1 MRRRRAIDHGGGA
14 MTSAYYEEQ
23 LRAFAEGKRLG
34 RLAKAVRDPEDGVCD
49 ACGSTLPRTLFGLRD
64 TVSDRHYFVGQ
75 SCLAWLLETG
85 LVARARYRHSA
96 EVAYR
101 REMEMRRNGV
111 GASTDKPS
119 PSTGDHGDLPERR
132 FDLRN
137 LRRTILITETE
148 THYEALVRLED
159 GGRRVSG
166 RAQEPR
172 WSQGWARCD
181 GGVVLLERVPRARRK
196 AVVICLLK
204 AYRMARAAWRDGE
217 VRNGDELDNK
227 MHEEIVA

>member
-1 MRRRRAIDHGGGA
+1 
-14 MTSAYYEEQ
+14 MTTTYYEER

-34 RLAKAVRDPEDGVCD
+34 RLAKAVHDPEGGVCD

-75 SCLAWLLETG
+75 NCLSWLLETG

-96 EVAYR
+96 EGAYR
-101 REMEMRRNGV
+101 REMEMRRNGA
-111 GASTDKPS
+111 GPS
-119 PSTGDHGDLPERR
+119 ADQPLPSTGDQGDLPKRR

-159 GGRRVSG
+159 GRRRASG
-166 RAQEPR
+166 RAQDPR
-172 WSQGWARCD
+172 WGQGWVRRD
-181 GGVVLLERVPRARRK
+181 GGVVLLERVPRAKRS
-196 AVVICLLK
+196 AVIICLLK
-204 AYRMARAAWRDGE
+204 AYRKARAAWRDGE
-217 VRNGDELDNK
+217 ARNGTERGDTVR
-227 MHEEIVA
+227 EEIVA

>member
-1 MRRRRAIDHGGGA
+1 
-14 MTSAYYEEQ
+14 MTTTYYEER
-23 LRAFAEGKRLG
+23 LRDFAEGKRLG

-75 SCLAWLLETG
+75 NCLAWLLEMG
-85 LVARARYRHSA
+85 MVARARYRHSA

-137 LRRTILITETE
+137 LRRTILIVETE
-148 THYEALVRLED
+148 SHYEALVRLED

-166 RAQEPR
+166 RAREPR
-172 WSQGWARCD
+172 WGQGWARHE
-181 GGVVLLERVPRARRK
+181 GGVVLLERVPRAKRN
-196 AVVICLLK
+196 AIVICLLK
-204 AYRMARAAWRDGE
+204 AYRMARAAWQEDGAQNGNE
-217 VRNGDELDNK
+217 SGNRVR
-227 MHEEIVA
+227 EEIVA

>member
-1 MRRRRAIDHGGGA
+1 
-14 MTSAYYEEQ
+14 MTATYYEER

-34 RLAKAVRDPEDGVCD
+34 RLAKAVLDPEGGVCD

-75 SCLAWLLETG
+75 NCLSWLLETG

-101 REMEMRRNGV
+101 REMEMRRNGA
-111 GASTDKPS
+111 GASADQPS
-119 PSTGDHGDLPERR
+119 PSTGDQGDPPKRR
-132 FDLRN
+132 FDLRK
-137 LRRTILITETE
+137 LRRTILIVETE

-159 GGRRVSG
+159 GRRRVSG

-172 WSQGWARCD
+172 WSQGWARHD
-181 GGVVLLERVPRARRK
+181 GGVVLLERVPRAKRN
-196 AVVICLLK
+196 AVIICLLK
-204 AYRMARAAWRDGE
+204 AYRKARAAWRDDEAG
-217 VRNGDELDNK
+217 NGDEPGDTLHD
-227 MHEEIVA
+227 EIVA

>member
-1 MRRRRAIDHGGGA
+1 
-14 MTSAYYEEQ
+14 MTTTYYEER

-34 RLAKAVRDPEDGVCD
+34 RLAKAVRDPEGGVCD

-75 SCLAWLLETG
+75 NCLAWLLETG
-85 LVARARYRHSA
+85 LVAKARYRQSA

-101 REMEMRRNGV
+101 REMEMRRNGT
-111 GASTDKPS
+111 GASTGEPS
-119 PSTGDHGDLPERR
+119 PSTGDHDDTPRPR
-132 FDLRN
+132 SDLRK

-148 THYEALVRLED
+148 THYEAVVRLED

-172 WSQGWARCD
+172 WSQGWARHD
-181 GGVVLLERVPRARRK
+181 GGVVLLERVPRAKRN
-196 AVVICLLK
+196 AVIICLLK
-204 AYRMARAAWRDGE
+204 AYRKARVAWRHGE
-217 VRNGDELDNK
+217 VLDGDEPDNE

>member
-1 MRRRRAIDHGGGA
+1 
-14 MTSAYYEEQ
+14 MTTTYYEER
-23 LRAFAEGKRLG
+23 LRAFAEGKRMG

-75 SCLAWLLETG
+75 NCLSWLLETG
-85 LVARARYRHSA
+85 LVAKARYRHSA

-101 REMEMRRNGV
+101 REMEMRRNG
-111 GASTDKPS
+111 ASTSADEPS
-119 PSTGDHGDLPERR
+119 PRTSDQGELPQRR

-159 GGRRVSG
+159 GQRRVSG

-172 WSQGWARCD
+172 WSRGWARSD
-181 GGVVLLERVPRARRK
+181 GGVVLLERVPRAKRNTI
-196 AVVICLLK
+196 VICILK
-204 AYRMARAAWRDGE
+204 AYRKAKAAWREDGAQ
-217 VRNGDELDNK
+217 NGDEPSDIVR
-227 MHEEIVA
+227 EEIVA

>member
-1 MRRRRAIDHGGGA
+1 
-14 MTSAYYEEQ
+14 MTATYYEER
-23 LRAFAEGKRLG
+23 LRAFADGKRLG

-75 SCLAWLLETG
+75 NCLAWLLETG

-101 REMEMRRNGV
+101 REMEMRRNGTS
-111 GASTDKPS
+111 ASTDELS
-119 PSTGDHGDLPERR
+119 PSTGDRGTLPQRL

-137 LRRTILITETE
+137 LRGKFLIVETE
-148 THYEALVRLED
+148 SHYEALIRLED
-159 GGRRVSG
+159 GHRRVSG

-172 WSQGWARCD
+172 WGQGWARCD
-181 GGVVLLERVPRARRK
+181 GVVLLERVPRANRN

-204 AYRMARAAWRDGE
+204 AYRKARATWRDGKA
-217 VRNGDELDNK
+217 RNGDQPDNK
-227 MHEEIVA
+227 MHEEVVA

>member
-1 MRRRRAIDHGGGA
+1 
-14 MTSAYYEEQ
+14 MTTTYYEER

-75 SCLAWLLETG
+75 NCLAWLLETG
-85 LVARARYRHSA
+85 LVARTRFRQSA

-101 REMEMRRNGV
+101 REMEMRRNG
-111 GASTDKPS
+111 ADPSTDEPS
-119 PSTGDHGDLPERR
+119 PRTGNPSDSPGRGA
-132 FDLRN
+132 DLRN
-137 LRRTILITETE
+137 LRRTILIVETE
-148 THYEALVRLED
+148 SHYEALVRLED
-159 GGRRVSG
+159 GRRRVSG

-172 WSQGWARCD
+172 WSQGWARHD
-181 GGVVLLERVPRARRK
+181 GGVVLLERVPRAKRK
-196 AVVICLLK
+196 AVIICLLK
-204 AYRMARAAWRDGE
+204 AYRKARAAWRDGE
-217 VRNGDELDNK
+217 SLDGNEPGNE

>member
-1 MRRRRAIDHGGGA
+1 
-14 MTSAYYEEQ
+14 MTTTYEER

-34 RLAKAVRDPEDGVCD
+34 RLAKAVRDPEDGLCD

-101 REMEMRRNGV
+101 REMEMRRNGA
-111 GASTDKPS
+111 GASTDES
-119 PSTGDHGDLPERR
+119 LSSTGDQGDLPQRR
-132 FDLRN
+132 FDIRN

-148 THYEALVRLED
+148 SHYEALVRLED
-159 GGRRVSG
+159 GQRRVSG
-166 RAQEPR
+166 RARESR
-172 WSQGWARCD
+172 WSQGWVRYD
-181 GGVVLLERVPRARRK
+181 GGVVLLERVPRARRN
-196 AVVICLLK
+196 AIVICLLK
-204 AYRMARAAWRDGE
+204 AYRKARAAWREDGAQNGNE
-217 VRNGDELDNK
+217 PSDTVR
-227 MHEEIVA
+227 EEIVA

>member
-1 MRRRRAIDHGGGA
+1 
-14 MTSAYYEEQ
+14 MTTTYYEER

-34 RLAKAVRDPEDGVCD
+34 RLAKSVQDPEDGVCD

-101 REMEMRRNGV
+101 REMEMRRNGA
-111 GASTDKPS
+111 GASADGSS
-119 PSTGDHGDLPERR
+119 PSTGDQGNSPGRGD
-132 FDLRN
+132 DLRN
-137 LRRTILITETE
+137 LRRTILITEHE
-148 THYEALVRLED
+148 SHYEALVRLED

-166 RAQEPR
+166 RAKEPR
-172 WSQGWARCD
+172 WSQGWARRD

-204 AYRMARAAWRDGE
+204 AYRTARAAWRDGE
-217 VRNGDELDNK
+217 ARNGDEPDSK

>member
-1 MRRRRAIDHGGGA
+1 MRHRRAVNGGGGA
-14 MTSAYYEEQ
+14 MTTTYYEER

-34 RLAKAVRDPEDGVCD
+34 RLAKAVRDPDEGVCD

-75 SCLAWLLETG
+75 NCLAWLLETG
-85 LVARARYRHSA
+85 LVARARYRQSA

-101 REMEMRRNGV
+101 REMEMRQN
-111 GASTDKPS
+111 GASTATEEPS
-119 PSTGDHGDLPERR
+119 PRTGEHGDLPKRR
-132 FDLRN
+132 FDLRK

-148 THYEALVRLED
+148 SHYEALVRLED

-172 WSQGWARCD
+172 WSQGWARHD
-181 GGVVLLERVPRARRK
+181 GGVVILEQVPRTKRN
-196 AVVICLLK
+196 AVIICLLK

-217 VRNGDELDNK
+217 ARNGSEPGDTL
-227 MHEEIVA
+227 HEEVVA

>member
-1 MRRRRAIDHGGGA
+1 
-14 MTSAYYEEQ
+14 MTMTYYEER
-23 LRAFAEGKRLG
+23 LRAFADGKRLG

-64 TVSDRHYFVGQ
+64 TVSERHYFVGQ
-75 SCLAWLLETG
+75 SCLSWLLETR
-85 LVARARYRHSA
+85 LVARARYRQSA

-111 GASTDKPS
+111 DASTDGPS
-119 PSTGDHGDLPERR
+119 PYTDDQGDLHRR
-132 FDLRN
+132 RNDLRN
-137 LRRTILITETE
+137 IRRTILIVETE

-159 GGRRVSG
+159 GRRRVSG

-172 WSQGWARCD
+172 WSQGWARHD
-181 GGVVLLERVPRARRK
+181 GGVVLLERVPRARQN

-204 AYRMARAAWRDGE
+204 AYRKARAAWRDGE
-217 VRNGDELDNK
+217 AWNGNEPGDNL
-227 MHEEIVA
+227 HEEIVA

>member
-1 MRRRRAIDHGGGA
+1 
-14 MTSAYYEEQ
+14 MTTTYYEER

-34 RLAKAVRDPEDGVCD
+34 RLAKAVRDPEDGACD

-75 SCLAWLLETG
+75 NCLAWLLESG
-85 LVARARYRHSA
+85 LVAKARYRHSA

-101 REMEMRRNGV
+101 REMEMRRNGA
-111 GASTDKPS
+111 GASTDEPS
-119 PSTGDHGDLPERR
+119 PRTAGSGDPPERGA
-132 FDLRN
+132 DLRN
-137 LRRTILITETE
+137 LRRTIFITETE

-159 GGRRVSG
+159 GRRRVSG

-181 GGVVLLERVPRARRK
+181 GGVVLLQRVPRAKRN
-196 AVVICLLK
+196 AVIICLLK
-204 AYRMARAAWRDGE
+204 AYRKARAAWRNGE
-217 VRNGDELDNK
+217 ARNRNEPGNKVR
-227 MHEEIVA
+227 EEIVA

>member
-1 MRRRRAIDHGGGA
+1 
-14 MTSAYYEEQ
+14 MTTTYYEKQ

-75 SCLAWLLETG
+75 NCLAWLLETG

-101 REMEMRRNGV
+101 REMEIRRNGA
-111 GASTDKPS
+111 GASTDEPS
-119 PSTGDHGDLPERR
+119 PGTGDQGDSPDRGA
-132 FDLRN
+132 DLRN
-137 LRRTILITETE
+137 LRRTILIVETE
-148 THYEALVRLED
+148 SHYEALVRLED
-159 GGRRVSG
+159 GRRRVSG

-172 WSQGWARCD
+172 WGQGWARHD
-181 GGVVLLERVPRARRK
+181 GGVVLLERVPRAKRN
-196 AVVICLLK
+196 AVIICLLK
-204 AYRMARAAWRDGE
+204 AYRKARAAWRDGE
-217 VRNGDELDNK
+217 ARNGAEPGATL
-227 MHEEIVA
+227 HEEIVA